1 MVPSRTSSTTTP
13 GPAFGPDS
21 VSHRPPDYQFFRSS
35 TSFHG
40 GDTAP
45 APCKASPTCIRIRG
59 VGCRRCGLSRGHPKL
74 TERSTLMAVA
84 VTPTNL
90 APIPTPPEP
99 IPTAQKSNW
108 PHWSKA
114 KVLWAKVLP
123 MSPEQTVSYVF
134 GMDAGLPRFHPRTFG
149 ILAIDGNSSR
159 TAAPAPPGG
168 NLQRT
173 LPGRR
178 RDRKSVV

>member
-84 VTPTNL
+84 VTPKNL

-123 MSPEQTVSYVF
+123 MSPEQTVSDLL
-134 GMDAGLPRFHPRTFG
+134 GMDAGPRRSTRGLLVFR
-149 ILAIDGNSSR
+149 SSTGFSPG
-159 TAAPAPPGG
+159 TAAPGP
-168 NLQRT
+168 R
-173 LPGRR
+173 
-178 RDRKSVV
+178 S